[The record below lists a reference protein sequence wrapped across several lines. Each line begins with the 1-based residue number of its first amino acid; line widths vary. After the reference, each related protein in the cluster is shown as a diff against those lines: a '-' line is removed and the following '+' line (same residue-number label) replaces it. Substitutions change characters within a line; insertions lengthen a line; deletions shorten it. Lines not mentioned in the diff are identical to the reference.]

1 MKLRRRKNEVPGLNT
16 TSTAD
21 ISFMFLIFFLVTTSM
36 FVDKGVVRK
45 LPPKEK
51 EKQEQKDLAVDK
63 KNIMTLKLDANGNL
77 TVNDSAVAIG
87 SLGGMLSDFIL
98 RRGKEHIITIESDAN
113 CKYDAYFHV
122 QNELAKAYQTAREN
136 IAQRDYGRSMSQLT
150 SNDRETVLEK
160 CPQRV
165 AENYNEGE

>member
-1 MKLRRRKNEVPGLNT
+1 
-16 TSTAD
+16 
-21 ISFMFLIFFLVTTSM
+21 M

-51 EKQEQKDLAVDK
+51 DKQEQKDLAVDK

-165 AENYNEGE
+165 AENYNEGD